1 MKIVFLVLCF
11 LGVGCAQKLDG
22 TSGAIEGKS
31 WDFDHQVQFEQ
42 YKISDNLYNLRI
54 RSTSKTNFAKLSTFL
69 VRQSFKI
76 CKQYG
81 FKIEVVDGVET
92 YNDEK
97 YIKSYIPASLEAN
110 IECPIISN

>member
-1 MKIVFLVLCF
+1 MKLIFLICWVFIT
-11 LGVGCAQKLDG
+11 GCAQTFSD
-22 TSGAIEGKS
+22 SSESAEGKS

-42 YKISDNLYNLRI
+42 YQISDNRYNLRI
-54 RSTSKTNFAKLSTFL
+54 RSTTKTNFSRLSAFL

-76 CKQYG
+76 CKNYG

-110 IECPIISN
+110 VECPIN

>member
-1 MKIVFLVLCF
+1 MKIALLMFCF
-11 LGVGCAQKLDG
+11 VIAGCAQIFDDN
-22 TSGAIEGKS
+22 SEAAEGKS
-31 WDFDHQVQFEQ
+31 WDLDHQVQFEQ

-54 RSTSKTNFAKLSTFL
+54 RSTNKTRFSRLSAFL

-76 CKQYG
+76 CKNYG
-81 FKIEVVDGVET
+81 FKIEIVDGVET

-110 IECPIISN
+110 IECPIN